1 LPECTDDDKE
11 FTMLGT
17 VKRKVSAAVVIALA
31 VGGAGGAIAAT
42 KLGSPGADTQ
52 AVIDDAAKQLGVQ
65 PNALTNALKKALEN
79 RVDAAVAAGTI
90 TKAQGDTMKA
100 RIEANGLPF
109 LGAGRLGHG
118 PFGPGFVPRGGDLS
132 TAASYLGLSVSE
144 VMKQARSGQS
154 LAQVAT
160 AQGKSAAGLV
170 DALKTAAVK
179 KLDAAVAAGKLTSA
193 QRAQVVSTLT
203 QRLTDLV
210 NRTPRVKTGSRR

>member
-1 LPECTDDDKE
+1 LPACTDDKE

-17 VKRKVSAAVVIALA
+17 MKRKISAAVVIALA

-90 TKAQGDTMKA
+90 TKAQGDAMKA
-100 RIEANGLPF
+100 RLEANGLPF
-109 LGAGRLGHG
+109 LGLGRVGRG
-118 PFGPGFVPRGGDLS
+118 PFGPGFGPRGGDLP
-132 TAASYLGLSVSE
+132 AASSYLGLSAAD
-144 VMKQARSGQS
+144 VMTQLRSGKS

-160 AQGKSAAGLV
+160 AQGKTAAGLV
-170 DALKTAAVK
+170 EALKTAAVK
-179 KLDAAVAAGKLTSA
+179 KLDAAVAAGKMTAA
-193 QRAQVVSTLT
+193 QRAQVVATLT

-210 NRTPRVKTGSRR
+210 NRTPRLKAGSRR